1 MYVLEGNRLWE
12 ARAKA
17 GRPVGGRQW
26 AQTKIVA
33 VEVVRSGQILCKVGS
48 KGLPD
53 RLDVGYEKKKE
64 EVQKDSKSFGLTSWD
79 NELAVYDLGRS

>member
-53 RLDVGYEKKKE
+53 RLDVGYEKKKKRGSPKRLQE
-64 EVQKDSKSFGLTSWD
+64 FWPDQ
-79 NELAVYDLGRS
+79 LG